1 MQHTRHVSCAKHTQK
16 CPAACRWITKR
27 KKGVQLSEITLQQ
40 EHIQRT
46 KSTFQRPPS
55 YCAQRERGRKIRALR
70 QPRTRGAHTEMR
82 NRPSEE
88 AVTMAWRVCA
98 NSLLIAHSQGKR
110 RRKEA
115 FSAVRVR
122 GRGWAQRERVGEQHV
137 HGSSS
142 LQMAV
147 CPLLFAMESAV
158 DPELFLISF
167 LAPASSSARTT
178 CSKWCEEMV

>member
-1 MQHTRHVSCAKHTQK
+1 MCNTRDMSHVQNTRKSDLPVDNETKERRATLRDYSPTGTHTAH
-16 CPAACRWITKR
+16 
-27 KKGVQLSEITLQQ
+27 Q
-40 EHIQRT
+40 EHISAPAVLLCT
-46 KSTFQRPPS
+46 
-55 YCAQRERGRKIRALR
+55 ERAGEENTCTA
-70 QPRTRGAHTEMR
+70 PATHARGAHTEMR

-178 CSKWCEEMV
+178 